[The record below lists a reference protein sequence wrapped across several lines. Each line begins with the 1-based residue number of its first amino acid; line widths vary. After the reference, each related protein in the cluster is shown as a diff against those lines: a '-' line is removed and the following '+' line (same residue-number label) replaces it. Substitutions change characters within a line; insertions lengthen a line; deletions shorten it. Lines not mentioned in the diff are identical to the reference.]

1 MISAEADGSGS
12 GKGFGISS
20 VSFSDP
26 RAYFKR
32 CLFDTYYK
40 ERQNSGNKA
49 NASDQTMTSFLAKAP
64 KTFHLDVQICC
75 DFQIKRF
82 FKLHKTNDK
91 D

>member
-20 VSFSDP
+20 VAFSDP

-32 CLFDTYYK
+32 CLFDTYYE

-49 NASDQTMTSFLAKAP
+49 NASDQS
-64 KTFHLDVQICC
+64 
-75 DFQIKRF
+75 
-82 FKLHKTNDK
+82 NDLILSK
-91 D
+91 GSENFSS